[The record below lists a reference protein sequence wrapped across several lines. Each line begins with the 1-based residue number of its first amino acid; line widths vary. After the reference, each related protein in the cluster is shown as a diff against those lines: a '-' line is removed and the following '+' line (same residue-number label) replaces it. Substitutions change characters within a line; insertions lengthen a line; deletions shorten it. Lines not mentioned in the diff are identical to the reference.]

1 MEVEDLESVKG
12 LTRSEMLFPKLPLIN
27 LTTGKRQDGREFGD
41 IRPLFLQTGVRQ
53 GSKGSAYIE
62 MGTTKVISVISGPKD
77 LLKKVEFSHTG
88 LLSVEVQ
95 LVGGKVPERDVTL
108 MKECL
113 EAVILMEKF
122 PKLMLE
128 VHLTILEDGGSS
140 MAACI
145 VAAGLA
151 LLEAGVPVFDT
162 LIGTTLLYD
171 GKNFYLDPTKDEI
184 EAVDLTDQTKNDLG
198 GGLITMGYLPSRDQI
213 CLFSMEGRMDPSVL
227 DSAMEVLSE
236 TTLKNLCRHED
247 PSVKTAP
254 TARTVA
260 DGR

>member
-1 MEVEDLESVKG
+1 
-12 LTRSEMLFPKLPLIN
+12 
-27 LTTGKRQDGREFGD
+27 
-41 IRPLFLQTGVRQ
+41 
-53 GSKGSAYIE
+53 
-62 MGTTKVISVISGPKD
+62 
-77 LLKKVEFSHTG
+77 
-88 LLSVEVQ
+88 VQ

-113 EAVILMEKF
+113 EAVILLDKF

-151 LLEAGVPVFDT
+151 LLEAGIPVYDS

-171 GKNFYLDPTKDEI
+171 GRNFYLDPTKDEV

-198 GGLITMGYLPSRDQI
+198 GGLVTMGYLPSRDQI
-213 CLFSMEGRMDPSVL
+213 CLFSMEGKMDPKVL
-227 DSAMEVLSE
+227 DSAMDVLSE
-236 TTLKNLCRHED
+236 TTLKIYSVIKAQASKLLLQQEKDQVQREED
-247 PSVKTAP
+247 S
-254 TARTVA
+254 
-260 DGR
+260 